1 MKSDLI
7 WMTGVAGIA
16 AVVGAVAYWTLG
28 PVNRGSAPST
38 QIVVAGTQAGNASAP
53 KQARP
58 ADGKPG
64 LTAKQFTFGPAR
76 ADPDDIAEV
85 RFVDA
90 NGRRMSLADF
100 RGRQVLLNIWAT
112 WCGPCREEMPTLER
126 LQVQLGGPDFQ
137 VVALSIDREGVDV
150 VRDFYAELDLQVL
163 RIYVDTS
170 TMAPINLNVLGVPT
184 TLLLDG
190 NGREIGRY
198 TGPTEWDSE
207 AVVNA
212 IRERLSSASA
222 TASTEN

>member
-1 MKSDLI
+1 MRSDLI

-16 AVVGAVAYWTLG
+16 AVAGAVAYWMLG
-28 PVNRGSAPST
+28 SVNFLDAPPT
-38 QIVVAGTQAGNASAP
+38 PIVVAGTRSGSASAP
-53 KQARP
+53 KQTSP
-58 ADGKPG
+58 ADGRRD
-64 LTAKQFTFGPAR
+64 LTAKPFKFGPAG

-90 NGRRMSLADF
+90 DGHPMSLAGF
-100 RGRQVLLNIWAT
+100 RGKQVLLNIWAT
-112 WCGPCREEMPTLER
+112 WCGPCREEMPTLDR
-126 LQVQLGGPDFQ
+126 LQARLGSPDFE

-150 VRDFYAELDLQVL
+150 VRDFYAELDLQAL

-198 TGPTEWDSE
+198 AGPAEWDGQ
-207 AVVNA
+207 AVVSA
-212 IRERLSSASA
+212 IRARLNAASNA
-222 TASTEN
+222 R